1 MVLPVEAILSKS
13 ADMVVGGVAS
23 NFFRDL
29 DGDAICPDA
38 IQRAI
43 PGFMATRG
51 PDGLKGGPI
60 RLHHG
65 FWERFLKQSIS
76 ALNIPYD
83 QQVGLL
89 AAIALPLGRVTEMSV
104 DSDGTT
110 RWRGVLSGAN
120 PIARVVWN
128 MLKEGM
134 VHLGVSVGGKING
147 VRPGRDAIGR
157 TCNLITDVRLDEL
170 SITDNPANRLIESET
185 PDNGAYITA
194 LAKSVGNTML
204 AQKQQPYIYLD
215 GIAYTAHPSEEHG
228 IVLRKAGRRRAPS
241 PGQLGLFGGHN
252 EGDTKVED
260 GVTYRLNSNSRW
272 ERMDKP
278 KASGKPSGG
287 KKKAEKPAIVP
298 VVEAEKRAET
308 PAKAKAAKPKA
319 RRQKEPKPYLED
331 QSPSLLAAEL
341 DKIKN
346 FLALADAGLVSITPR
361 KRKQTEAYLKQVK
374 DALFEITKP
383 DDDAPSMSDNDLLQE
398 LGVAGMSDDD
408 LMRELGVE
416 PAAQNPEPTV
426 GEMLEQQQ
434 AEIAESKPVISGRQ
448 FVEEFISA
456 WNDTHGSEWNRDAA
470 GYTKAKIWDKKDG
483 EIRVY
488 FGSVKQPLV
497 FRKQDNGEYVA
508 AVTPGK
514 YGLDEQIAPILDDLN
529 SRFSTKPES
538 TKADQ
543 GSAGTQQ
550 RVLMQE
556 DEDGVVAP
564 AGQHERGVHI
574 VREWY
579 ESEPSPKPTVGEMLE
594 QQQAAIA
601 DEPMPESEAMEG
613 AEDGAMPE
621 DGAIATP
628 ANLKALVASL
638 DLRRGDGTEIPELSK
653 KLKSRLNQII
663 STAVKMDAVPERE
676 FVEKINKKIEG
687 AYKFFEKEVAGE
699 IWQNNDGAYKRP
711 FNDVIDAIVGWAKG
725 TRMGES
731 SQNYLAKIDADM
743 VENRKLA
750 REERLG
756 LHLSGRDRALYRFN
770 AEIKRDQALRRIDE
784 EVAQRNQLNKTGTA
798 MTIDNFLRKALG
810 NPGREFGSG
819 SWRDTGIPAMG
830 RKVDAKSPQPKGGKK
845 VQMDESG
852 SAHAGKGIGGKQP
865 KAHRPYS
872 SGGMPPT
879 DVFGITITQ
888 LTRNLAKACYMDKDA
903 WGSPETVSFLTD
915 SARAIAGMTDTPT
928 DPMVNFVRFLQYCT
942 RFAQE
947 LPFMNDYQAAGTVKA
962 MNADLTKA
970 LDEFVEKMPEELKGK
985 PLRPAGSPGVV
996 GIDVQFPQQYVI
1008 YS

>member
-1 MVLPVEAILSKS
+1 
-13 ADMVVGGVAS
+13 
-23 NFFRDL
+23 
-29 DGDAICPDA
+29 
-38 IQRAI
+38 
-43 PGFMATRG
+43 
-51 PDGLKGGPI
+51 
-60 RLHHG
+60 
-65 FWERFLKQSIS
+65 
-76 ALNIPYD
+76 
-83 QQVGLL
+83 
-89 AAIALPLGRVTEMSV
+89 MSV

-204 AQKQQPYIYLD
+204 AQKQQHYIYLN

-298 VVEAEKRAET
+298 VVE
-308 PAKAKAAKPKA
+308 
-319 RRQKEPKPYLED
+319 D
-331 QSPSLLAAEL
+331 
-341 DKIKN
+341 
-346 FLALADAGLVSITPR
+346 
-361 KRKQTEAYLKQVK
+361 
-374 DALFEITKP
+374 
-383 DDDAPSMSDNDLLQE
+383 
-398 LGVAGMSDDD
+398 
-408 LMRELGVE
+408 E
-416 PAAQNPEPTV
+416 PAAQDPE
-426 GEMLEQQQ
+426 
-434 AEIAESKPVISGRQ
+434 
-448 FVEEFISA
+448 
-456 WNDTHGSEWNRDAA
+456 
-470 GYTKAKIWDKKDG
+470 
-483 EIRVY
+483 
-488 FGSVKQPLV
+488 
-497 FRKQDNGEYVA
+497 
-508 AVTPGK
+508 
-514 YGLDEQIAPILDDLN
+514 
-529 SRFSTKPES
+529 
-538 TKADQ
+538 
-543 GSAGTQQ
+543 
-550 RVLMQE
+550 
-556 DEDGVVAP
+556 
-564 AGQHERGVHI
+564 
-574 VREWY
+574 
-579 ESEPSPKPTVGEMLE
+579 PTVGEMLE

-601 DEPMPESEAMEG
+601 DEPMPEGEPAGGDDAPSPYHAAMPEAEPAAAEDEPAGGDDGANIASLDESKERRSKSQQHRGKAAQMARSILQYFEGGERTRIINEAGGIPRSPSEGVVRTINFDGNETPALVWFSGDKPAATLINPNGEMFNVSVSTTYGNKYKKLNIKPIRFDNDLARKISDRPMAMPEAEPAAAAEEEGEGGRQIPMKETITGMRGQTPASYIIRDADGNVIREVPNTRKNRDLLRKVKPEFKIQTIGEYLASLNQSDIPMPEGEAMEG
-613 AEDGAMPE
+613 ADDGAMPE
-621 DGAIATP
+621 DDAIATP
-628 ANLKALVASL
+628 ASLKALVASL
-638 DLRRGDGTEIPELSK
+638 DLRRGDGTKIPDALNK
-653 KLKSRLNQII
+653 KLKSRLNQVI

-676 FVEKINKKIEG
+676 FVEKINKKIDNV
-687 AYKFFEKEVAGE
+687 YRLFEKEVAGE
-699 IWQNNDGAYKRP
+699 IWQNNDGAYQRP
-711 FNDVIDAIVGWAKG
+711 FNKVFGAIIDWAKG
-725 TRMGES
+725 VRMQESDQNHTDMLDAQLAEATR
-731 SQNYLAKIDADM
+731 
-743 VENRKLA
+743 LA

-756 LHLSGRDRALYRFN
+756 LHLSGPDRALYRFN

-784 EVAQRNQLNKTGTA
+784 EVAQRNQLNKTGTP

>member
-1 MVLPVEAILSKS
+1 
-13 ADMVVGGVAS
+13 MVVGGVAS

-147 VRPGRDAIGR
+147 VRPGRDVIGR

-204 AQKQQPYIYLD
+204 AQKQQHYIYLN

-228 IVLRKAGRRRAPS
+228 IVLRKAGRRRQPS

-298 VVEAEKRAET
+298 VVEAEKEEDR
-308 PAKAKAAKPKA
+308 PKVAKWLEEHAGYQALLEAKESGAPI
-319 RRQKEPKPYLED
+319 D
-331 QSPSLLAAEL
+331 
-341 DKIKN
+341 
-346 FLALADAGLVSITPR
+346 
-361 KRKQTEAYLKQVK
+361 TEASIGKATVK
-374 DALFEITKP
+374 RINPPNKKYPYGSVSVQSVEP
-383 DDDAPSMSDNDLLQE
+383 DDRLGAKETFDIVLIADRVKRANQGEGPFWRQNWRNPAPN
-398 LGVAGMSDDD
+398 A
-408 LMRELGVE
+408 E
-416 PAAQNPEPTV
+416 PAAQDPEPTV
-426 GEMLEQQQ
+426 
-434 AEIAESKPVISGRQ
+434 S
-448 FVEEFISA
+448 
-456 WNDTHGSEWNRDAA
+456 
-470 GYTKAKIWDKKDG
+470 
-483 EIRVY
+483 
-488 FGSVKQPLV
+488 
-497 FRKQDNGEYVA
+497 
-508 AVTPGK
+508 
-514 YGLDEQIAPILDDLN
+514 
-529 SRFSTKPES
+529 
-538 TKADQ
+538 
-543 GSAGTQQ
+543 
-550 RVLMQE
+550 
-556 DEDGVVAP
+556 
-564 AGQHERGVHI
+564 
-574 VREWY
+574 
-579 ESEPSPKPTVGEMLE
+579 EMLE

-601 DEPMPESEAMEG
+601 DEPMPEDEAMEG
-613 AEDGAMPE
+613 AEDGAIAPMLSRE
-621 DGAIATP
+621 AIANMSES
-628 ANLKALVASL
+628 AYVDYEINAIQQKAQASIKQAQNAIKQYL
-638 DLRRGDGTEIPELSK
+638 SRTSQKPPVGIAPENMLLAKNNPSKEERRLIADYKIAKSKLLSK
-653 KLKSRLNQII
+653 EQIE
-663 STAVKMDAVPERE
+663 S
-676 FVEKINKKIEG
+676 
-687 AYKFFEKEVAGE
+687 EKETFRHVHQRITGRKQSSDLE
-699 IWQNNDGAYKRP
+699 DLG
-711 FNDVIDAIVGWAKG
+711 FVIKSL
-725 TRMGES
+725 TPS
-731 SQNYLAKIDADM
+731 LP
-743 VENRKLA
+743 
-750 REERLG
+750 
-756 LHLSGRDRALYRFN
+756 
-770 AEIKRDQALRRIDE
+770 
-784 EVAQRNQLNKTGTA
+784 

-830 RKVDAKSPQPKGGKK
+830 RTVTAKSPQPKGGKK

-915 SARAIAGMTDTPT
+915 SARAIAGMTDSPT

>member
-1 MVLPVEAILSKS
+1 
-13 ADMVVGGVAS
+13 
-23 NFFRDL
+23 
-29 DGDAICPDA
+29 
-38 IQRAI
+38 
-43 PGFMATRG
+43 
-51 PDGLKGGPI
+51 
-60 RLHHG
+60 
-65 FWERFLKQSIS
+65 
-76 ALNIPYD
+76 
-83 QQVGLL
+83 
-89 AAIALPLGRVTEMSV
+89 
-104 DSDGTT
+104 
-110 RWRGVLSGAN
+110 
-120 PIARVVWN
+120 

-204 AQKQQPYIYLD
+204 AQKQQHYIYLN

-228 IVLRKAGRRRAPS
+228 IVLRKAGRRRQPS

-260 GVTYRLNSNSRW
+260 GVTYRLNANSRW

-298 VVEAEKRAET
+298 VVE
-308 PAKAKAAKPKA
+308 
-319 RRQKEPKPYLED
+319 D
-331 QSPSLLAAEL
+331 
-341 DKIKN
+341 
-346 FLALADAGLVSITPR
+346 
-361 KRKQTEAYLKQVK
+361 
-374 DALFEITKP
+374 
-383 DDDAPSMSDNDLLQE
+383 
-398 LGVAGMSDDD
+398 
-408 LMRELGVE
+408 E
-416 PAAQNPEPTV
+416 PAAQDPEPTV
-426 GEMLEQQQ
+426 SDMLEQQQ

-529 SRFSTKPES
+529 SRFSTKPEN
-538 TKADQ
+538 TKTDQ

-579 ESEPSPKPTVGEMLE
+579 ESEPSPKPTVGDMLE

-601 DEPMPESEAMEG
+601 DEPMPEGEAMEG
-613 AEDGAMPE
+613 AEDDWESKLQELQSIGNQAKLDGPEGVKDDATEAPGVSYNPDLVQQRINQGYFEGRAFYSKAVQAMKAALSAGRSVKLHF
-621 DGAIATP
+621 DDQSSYG
-628 ANLKALVASL
+628 ANLVAEI
-638 DLRRGDGTEIPELSK
+638 DGVRHPITRS
-653 KLKSRLNQII
+653 KLKPKDIAFLLTVNSH
-663 STAVKMDAVPERE
+663 SAMDVS
-676 FVEKINKKIEG
+676 EG
-687 AYKFFEKEVAGE
+687 ALE
-699 IWQNNDGAYKRP
+699 Q
-711 FNDVIDAIVGWAKG
+711 
-725 TRMGES
+725 
-731 SQNYLAKIDADM
+731 
-743 VENRKLA
+743 
-750 REERLG
+750 LG
-756 LHLSGRDRALYRFN
+756 LGSKTAPTGR
-770 AEIKRDQALRRIDE
+770 KRSSAFTKSL
-784 EVAQRNQLNKTGTA
+784 TPSFP

-845 VQMDESG
+845 VQMDESA

>member
-1 MVLPVEAILSKS
+1 
-13 ADMVVGGVAS
+13 
-23 NFFRDL
+23 
-29 DGDAICPDA
+29 
-38 IQRAI
+38 
-43 PGFMATRG
+43 
-51 PDGLKGGPI
+51 
-60 RLHHG
+60 
-65 FWERFLKQSIS
+65 
-76 ALNIPYD
+76 
-83 QQVGLL
+83 
-89 AAIALPLGRVTEMSV
+89 MSV

-204 AQKQQPYIYLD
+204 AQKQQHYIYLN

-228 IVLRKAGRRRAPS
+228 IVLRKAGRRRVPS

-260 GVTYRLNSNSRW
+260 GVTYRLNANSRW

-287 KKKAEKPAIVP
+287 KMKAEKPAIVP
-298 VVEAEKRAET
+298 VVEAEKGEAKPEDVEPSISTSAEPKASRTSRSFTAET
-308 PAKAKAAKPKA
+308 LTPQDIQLSDIQEVAGEESLHGEKQYSLRNLFDPTA
-319 RRQKEPKPYLED
+319 
-331 QSPSLLAAEL
+331 SPLKLGFFPSANA
-341 DKIKN
+341 
-346 FLALADAGLVSITPR
+346 ALATVQDEMEFPYYVGEMEMAAGALGRIERREAVAEMVLGAIR
-361 KRKQTEAYLKQVK
+361 KRVADGESVLLSQGRYGMSSRNPKSTVI
-374 DALFEITKP
+374 DA
-383 DDDAPSMSDNDLLQE
+383 DSVDLLRARNGNIE
-398 LGVAGMSDDD
+398 LKHGQKWVQHTAGFDLLELAQRVGLDPEALDAFISGDSD
-408 LMRELGVE
+408 
-416 PAAQNPEPTV
+416 PEPTV
-426 GEMLEQQQ
+426 
-434 AEIAESKPVISGRQ
+434 S
-448 FVEEFISA
+448 
-456 WNDTHGSEWNRDAA
+456 
-470 GYTKAKIWDKKDG
+470 
-483 EIRVY
+483 
-488 FGSVKQPLV
+488 
-497 FRKQDNGEYVA
+497 
-508 AVTPGK
+508 
-514 YGLDEQIAPILDDLN
+514 
-529 SRFSTKPES
+529 
-538 TKADQ
+538 
-543 GSAGTQQ
+543 
-550 RVLMQE
+550 
-556 DEDGVVAP
+556 
-564 AGQHERGVHI
+564 
-574 VREWY
+574 
-579 ESEPSPKPTVGEMLE
+579 EMLE

-601 DEPMPESEAMEG
+601 DEPMPEGEAMEG
-613 AEDGAMPE
+613 ADDDWESKLQELQSIGNQAKLDGPEGVKDDATEAPGVSYNPDLVQQRINQGYFEGRAFYSKAVQAMKAALSAGRSVKLHF
-621 DGAIATP
+621 DDQSSYG
-628 ANLKALVASL
+628 ANLVAEI
-638 DLRRGDGTEIPELSK
+638 DGVRHPITRS
-653 KLKSRLNQII
+653 KLKPKDIAFLLTVNSH
-663 STAVKMDAVPERE
+663 SAMDVSA
-676 FVEKINKKIEG
+676 G
-687 AYKFFEKEVAGE
+687 ALE
-699 IWQNNDGAYKRP
+699 Q
-711 FNDVIDAIVGWAKG
+711 
-725 TRMGES
+725 
-731 SQNYLAKIDADM
+731 
-743 VENRKLA
+743 
-750 REERLG
+750 LG
-756 LHLSGRDRALYRFN
+756 LGSKTAPTGR
-770 AEIKRDQALRRIDE
+770 KRSSAFTKSSTPSLP
-784 EVAQRNQLNKTGTA
+784 

-819 SWRDTGIPAMG
+819 AWRDTGIPAMG
-830 RKVDAKSPQPKGGKK
+830 RKVDAKSPQPKGGKE

>member
-1 MVLPVEAILSKS
+1 MVLPLEAILSKS

-204 AQKQQPYIYLD
+204 ARHQHYIYLN
-215 GIAYTAHPSEEHG
+215 GVPYTAHPSEEHG

-252 EGDTKVED
+252 EGDTKVEG
-260 GVTYRLNSNSRW
+260 GVTYRLNANSRW

-298 VVEAEKRAET
+298 VVEAEKGAET
-308 PAKAKAAKPKA
+308 PAKAKATKPKA

-331 QSPSLLAAEL
+331 QSPSILAAEL

-416 PAAQNPEPTV
+416 PAAQDPE
-426 GEMLEQQQ
+426 
-434 AEIAESKPVISGRQ
+434 
-448 FVEEFISA
+448 
-456 WNDTHGSEWNRDAA
+456 
-470 GYTKAKIWDKKDG
+470 
-483 EIRVY
+483 
-488 FGSVKQPLV
+488 
-497 FRKQDNGEYVA
+497 
-508 AVTPGK
+508 
-514 YGLDEQIAPILDDLN
+514 
-529 SRFSTKPES
+529 
-538 TKADQ
+538 
-543 GSAGTQQ
+543 
-550 RVLMQE
+550 
-556 DEDGVVAP
+556 
-564 AGQHERGVHI
+564 
-574 VREWY
+574 
-579 ESEPSPKPTVGEMLE
+579 PTVGEMLE

-601 DEPMPESEAMEG
+601 DKPMPEGEAMEG

-699 IWQNNDGAYKRP
+699 IWQNNEGAYKRP

-845 VQMDESG
+845 VQMDESA

-865 KAHRPYS
+865 KAHRLYS

>member
-1 MVLPVEAILSKS
+1 
-13 ADMVVGGVAS
+13 
-23 NFFRDL
+23 
-29 DGDAICPDA
+29 
-38 IQRAI
+38 
-43 PGFMATRG
+43 
-51 PDGLKGGPI
+51 
-60 RLHHG
+60 
-65 FWERFLKQSIS
+65 
-76 ALNIPYD
+76 
-83 QQVGLL
+83 
-89 AAIALPLGRVTEMSV
+89 MSV

-204 AQKQQPYIYLD
+204 ARHQHYIYLN
-215 GIAYTAHPSEEHG
+215 GVPYTAHPSEEHG

-252 EGDTKVED
+252 EGDTKVEG
-260 GVTYRLNSNSRW
+260 GVTYRLNANSRW

-331 QSPSLLAAEL
+331 QSPSILAAEL

-416 PAAQNPEPTV
+416 PAAQDPE
-426 GEMLEQQQ
+426 
-434 AEIAESKPVISGRQ
+434 
-448 FVEEFISA
+448 
-456 WNDTHGSEWNRDAA
+456 
-470 GYTKAKIWDKKDG
+470 
-483 EIRVY
+483 
-488 FGSVKQPLV
+488 
-497 FRKQDNGEYVA
+497 
-508 AVTPGK
+508 
-514 YGLDEQIAPILDDLN
+514 
-529 SRFSTKPES
+529 
-538 TKADQ
+538 
-543 GSAGTQQ
+543 
-550 RVLMQE
+550 
-556 DEDGVVAP
+556 
-564 AGQHERGVHI
+564 
-574 VREWY
+574 
-579 ESEPSPKPTVGEMLE
+579 PTVGEMLE

-601 DEPMPESEAMEG
+601 DKPMPEGEAMEG
-613 AEDGAMPE
+613 ADDDYDPEWWKESQELVQEALDTSEYGKLYQEISDYIQKKITANKKNYLIRKDDDPNYGMLNTTRGRDAAFYRWQEALHQVNLRFNNREKLLERSDFSYGALKDSAPQHIFRGLPKLKTFLERARVTEDDYTSRRLEIAREREGAQTPE
-621 DGAIATP
+621 EKPSSKYESWLEWAESPEGKAVSKRAVAIG
-628 ANLKALVASL
+628 LDVASKDYGKL
-638 DLRRGDGTEIPELSK
+638 VSSVRAGFFKAEDVKNVAKAMLQEGLTEDY
-653 KLKSRLNQII
+653 
-663 STAVKMDAVPERE
+663 V
-676 FVEKINKKIEG
+676 VEKLH
-687 AYKFFEKEVAGE
+687 
-699 IWQNNDGAYKRP
+699 DL
-711 FNDVIDAIVGWAKG
+711 IDAETKPA
-725 TRMGES
+725 
-731 SQNYLAKIDADM
+731 
-743 VENRKLA
+743 
-750 REERLG
+750 
-756 LHLSGRDRALYRFN
+756 
-770 AEIKRDQALRRIDE
+770 
-784 EVAQRNQLNKTGTA
+784 AQDPEPTLTKSLTPSFP

-845 VQMDESG
+845 VQMDESA

-865 KAHRPYS
+865 KAHRLYS

>member
-1 MVLPVEAILSKS
+1 
-13 ADMVVGGVAS
+13 
-23 NFFRDL
+23 
-29 DGDAICPDA
+29 
-38 IQRAI
+38 
-43 PGFMATRG
+43 
-51 PDGLKGGPI
+51 
-60 RLHHG
+60 
-65 FWERFLKQSIS
+65 
-76 ALNIPYD
+76 
-83 QQVGLL
+83 
-89 AAIALPLGRVTEMSV
+89 
-104 DSDGTT
+104 
-110 RWRGVLSGAN
+110 
-120 PIARVVWN
+120 

-204 AQKQQPYIYLD
+204 TQKQQPYIYLN

-298 VVEAEKRAET
+298 VVEAEKEEPSISKQKPAMNKWD
-308 PAKAKAAKPKA
+308 PAKHILIAA
-319 RRQKEPKPYLED
+319 D
-331 QSPSLLAAEL
+331 S
-341 DKIKN
+341 IKK
-346 FLALADAGLVSITPR
+346 LRETDVYR
-361 KRKQTEAYLKQVK
+361 
-374 DALFEITKP
+374 LFEEAEPENWNKLKDYIAQKRP
-383 DDDAPSMSDNDLLQE
+383 ELEQEAIESIQDLREE
-398 LGVAGMSDDD
+398 LGIPD
-408 LMRELGVE
+408 E
-416 PAAQNPEPTV
+416 PASQDPE
-426 GEMLEQQQ
+426 
-434 AEIAESKPVISGRQ
+434 
-448 FVEEFISA
+448 
-456 WNDTHGSEWNRDAA
+456 
-470 GYTKAKIWDKKDG
+470 
-483 EIRVY
+483 
-488 FGSVKQPLV
+488 
-497 FRKQDNGEYVA
+497 
-508 AVTPGK
+508 
-514 YGLDEQIAPILDDLN
+514 
-529 SRFSTKPES
+529 
-538 TKADQ
+538 
-543 GSAGTQQ
+543 
-550 RVLMQE
+550 
-556 DEDGVVAP
+556 
-564 AGQHERGVHI
+564 
-574 VREWY
+574 
-579 ESEPSPKPTVGEMLE
+579 PTVGEMLE

-601 DEPMPESEAMEG
+601 NEPMPEGEAMEGVSETAFWLQDGNFDRARFEDFGISEDATELEFRANEEYRRLMRQYGTSEEARRNLGTLKKQMFALVKRNGGMGIKRQASDPPAPKPPQYAPDTGKDVEPGSIGFWLLNRNFDRAKFEDFGISEEMLSSQEMAEQKYKQLAKQFHPDTGGSEEQMQNINALRKQMMSFVKLSGGMKKKTPEPKAIADEPMPEEYSEAGITPSEYKTIQKYE
-613 AEDGAMPE
+613 ARRDKFVSDHLKHLNSSKPE
-621 DGAIATP
+621 Y
-628 ANLKALVASL
+628 LEEKQYLERLFL
-638 DLRRGDGTEIPELSK
+638 D
-653 KLKSRLNQII
+653 
-663 STAVKMDAVPERE
+663 
-676 FVEKINKKIEG
+676 
-687 AYKFFEKEVAGE
+687 KE
-699 IWQNNDGAYKRP
+699 
-711 FNDVIDAIVGWAKG
+711 
-725 TRMGES
+725 
-731 SQNYLAKIDADM
+731 
-743 VENRKLA
+743 LA
-750 REERLG
+750 REEKKKGFSWDKWERTHPPTDRVARRHWLG
-756 LHLSGRDRALYRFN
+756 KLEGEVY
-770 AEIKRDQALRRIDE
+770 EKQKKRRS
-784 EVAQRNQLNKTGTA
+784 LNKTGLP

>member
-1 MVLPVEAILSKS
+1 
-13 ADMVVGGVAS
+13 
-23 NFFRDL
+23 
-29 DGDAICPDA
+29 
-38 IQRAI
+38 
-43 PGFMATRG
+43 
-51 PDGLKGGPI
+51 
-60 RLHHG
+60 
-65 FWERFLKQSIS
+65 
-76 ALNIPYD
+76 
-83 QQVGLL
+83 
-89 AAIALPLGRVTEMSV
+89 
-104 DSDGTT
+104 
-110 RWRGVLSGAN
+110 
-120 PIARVVWN
+120 
-128 MLKEGM
+128 
-134 VHLGVSVGGKING
+134 
-147 VRPGRDAIGR
+147 
-157 TCNLITDVRLDEL
+157 
-170 SITDNPANRLIESET
+170 
-185 PDNGAYITA
+185 
-194 LAKSVGNTML
+194 
-204 AQKQQPYIYLD
+204 
-215 GIAYTAHPSEEHG
+215 
-228 IVLRKAGRRRAPS
+228 
-241 PGQLGLFGGHN
+241 
-252 EGDTKVED
+252 
-260 GVTYRLNSNSRW
+260 
-272 ERMDKP
+272 
-278 KASGKPSGG
+278 
-287 KKKAEKPAIVP
+287 
-298 VVEAEKRAET
+298 
-308 PAKAKAAKPKA
+308 
-319 RRQKEPKPYLED
+319 
-331 QSPSLLAAEL
+331 
-341 DKIKN
+341 
-346 FLALADAGLVSITPR
+346 
-361 KRKQTEAYLKQVK
+361 
-374 DALFEITKP
+374 
-383 DDDAPSMSDNDLLQE
+383 
-398 LGVAGMSDDD
+398 
-408 LMRELGVE
+408 
-416 PAAQNPEPTV
+416 
-426 GEMLEQQQ
+426 
-434 AEIAESKPVISGRQ
+434 
-448 FVEEFISA
+448 
-456 WNDTHGSEWNRDAA
+456 
-470 GYTKAKIWDKKDG
+470 
-483 EIRVY
+483 
-488 FGSVKQPLV
+488 
-497 FRKQDNGEYVA
+497 
-508 AVTPGK
+508 
-514 YGLDEQIAPILDDLN
+514 
-529 SRFSTKPES
+529 
-538 TKADQ
+538 
-543 GSAGTQQ
+543 
-550 RVLMQE
+550 
-556 DEDGVVAP
+556 
-564 AGQHERGVHI
+564 
-574 VREWY
+574 
-579 ESEPSPKPTVGEMLE
+579 MLE

-601 DEPMPESEAMEG
+601 DKPMPEGEAMEG

-699 IWQNNDGAYKRP
+699 IWQNNEGAYKRP

>member
-204 AQKQQPYIYLD
+204 AQKQQHYIYLN

-287 KKKAEKPAIVP
+287 KMKAEKPAIVP
-298 VVEAEKRAET
+298 VVE
-308 PAKAKAAKPKA
+308 
-319 RRQKEPKPYLED
+319 D
-331 QSPSLLAAEL
+331 
-341 DKIKN
+341 
-346 FLALADAGLVSITPR
+346 
-361 KRKQTEAYLKQVK
+361 
-374 DALFEITKP
+374 
-383 DDDAPSMSDNDLLQE
+383 
-398 LGVAGMSDDD
+398 
-408 LMRELGVE
+408 E
-416 PAAQNPEPTV
+416 PASQDPEPTV
-426 GEMLEQQQ
+426 
-434 AEIAESKPVISGRQ
+434 S
-448 FVEEFISA
+448 
-456 WNDTHGSEWNRDAA
+456 D
-470 GYTKAKIWDKKDG
+470 
-483 EIRVY
+483 
-488 FGSVKQPLV
+488 
-497 FRKQDNGEYVA
+497 
-508 AVTPGK
+508 
-514 YGLDEQIAPILDDLN
+514 
-529 SRFSTKPES
+529 
-538 TKADQ
+538 
-543 GSAGTQQ
+543 
-550 RVLMQE
+550 
-556 DEDGVVAP
+556 
-564 AGQHERGVHI
+564 
-574 VREWY
+574 
-579 ESEPSPKPTVGEMLE
+579 MLE

-601 DEPMPESEAMEG
+601 DEPMPEEYSEAGITPSEYKAIQKYEARRDKFVSDHLKHLNSSKPEYLEEKQYLERLFLDKELAREEKKKGFSWDKWERTHPPTDRVARRHWLGKLEGEVYEKQKKRRSLEPAAQDPEPTVSEMLEQQQAAIADKPMPEGEAMEG
-613 AEDGAMPE
+613 AEDGAAPTWE
-621 DGAIATP
+621 DVPQLFESGDYEKIPQALGVDPRYGLSPSQASRFLNILGIKEAKAKKILGQGYLEQERKEYPSIQPDPKPHYELDKLVDAINEAK
-628 ANLKALVASL
+628 AFKGVKALQKPKAERPKRELKEEELTLTDNDWKRLAKLKGASAFNV
-638 DLRRGDGTEIPELSK
+638 GTETRYWVPGHAIKDAEY
-653 KLKSRLNQII
+653 LK
-663 STAVKMDAVPERE
+663 
-676 FVEKINKKIEG
+676 
-687 AYKFFEKEVAGE
+687 
-699 IWQNNDGAYKRP
+699 
-711 FNDVIDAIVGWAKG
+711 
-725 TRMGES
+725 
-731 SQNYLAKIDADM
+731 
-743 VENRKLA
+743 RKL
-750 REERLG
+750 G
-756 LHLSGRDRALYRFN
+756 FS
-770 AEIKRDQALRRIDE
+770 IKKGSSIKGANFVVQEDTLDNVFGYFIKPKSAPTLTKS
-784 EVAQRNQLNKTGTA
+784 LTPSFP

-845 VQMDESG
+845 VQMDESA

>member
-204 AQKQQPYIYLD
+204 AQKQQPYIYLN

-298 VVEAEKRAET
+298 VVEAEKGE
-308 PAKAKAAKPKA
+308 AKPEAK
-319 RRQKEPKPYLED
+319 RQKITEDERIARTADSMKRYHDKMTAYNEAMKPQVDAVRSLHNDQMIRNTPEWTTFEGEDVIQVPGSNHVAVPVNGRKNSAKFDIISIEPREYVTQVGKGEVHQWLTRNAI
-331 QSPSLLAAEL
+331 AAE
-341 DKIKN
+341 N
-346 FLALADAGLVSITPR
+346 DA
-361 KRKQTEAYLKQVK
+361 Q
-374 DALFEITKP
+374 D
-383 DDDAPSMSDNDLLQE
+383 
-398 LGVAGMSDDD
+398 
-408 LMRELGVE
+408 
-416 PAAQNPEPTV
+416 PE
-426 GEMLEQQQ
+426 
-434 AEIAESKPVISGRQ
+434 
-448 FVEEFISA
+448 
-456 WNDTHGSEWNRDAA
+456 
-470 GYTKAKIWDKKDG
+470 
-483 EIRVY
+483 
-488 FGSVKQPLV
+488 
-497 FRKQDNGEYVA
+497 
-508 AVTPGK
+508 
-514 YGLDEQIAPILDDLN
+514 
-529 SRFSTKPES
+529 
-538 TKADQ
+538 
-543 GSAGTQQ
+543 
-550 RVLMQE
+550 
-556 DEDGVVAP
+556 
-564 AGQHERGVHI
+564 
-574 VREWY
+574 
-579 ESEPSPKPTVGEMLE
+579 PTVGEMLE

-601 DEPMPESEAMEG
+601 DEPMPEGEAMEG
-613 AEDGAMPE
+613 ADDAAMPE
-621 DGAIATP
+621 DEAIATP
-628 ANLKALVASL
+628 ASLKALVASL

-711 FNDVIDAIVGWAKG
+711 FNDVIDEIVGWAKG
-725 TRMGES
+725 TRMEES
-731 SQNYLAKIDADM
+731 NQNYLAKIDADM

-784 EVAQRNQLNKTGTA
+784 EVAQRNQLNKTGLP

-810 NPGREFGSG
+810 TPGREFGSG

>member
-1 MVLPVEAILSKS
+1 MVLPLEAILSKS

-204 AQKQQPYIYLD
+204 AQKQQHYIYLN

-228 IVLRKAGRRRAPS
+228 IVLRKAGRRRQPS

-260 GVTYRLNSNSRW
+260 GVTYRLNANSRW

-298 VVEAEKRAET
+298 VVE
-308 PAKAKAAKPKA
+308 
-319 RRQKEPKPYLED
+319 D
-331 QSPSLLAAEL
+331 
-341 DKIKN
+341 
-346 FLALADAGLVSITPR
+346 
-361 KRKQTEAYLKQVK
+361 
-374 DALFEITKP
+374 
-383 DDDAPSMSDNDLLQE
+383 
-398 LGVAGMSDDD
+398 
-408 LMRELGVE
+408 E
-416 PAAQNPEPTV
+416 PAAQDPEPTV
-426 GEMLEQQQ
+426 SDMLEQQQ

-529 SRFSTKPES
+529 SRFSTKPEN
-538 TKADQ
+538 TKTDQ

-579 ESEPSPKPTVGEMLE
+579 ESEPSPKPTVGDMLE

-601 DEPMPESEAMEG
+601 DEPMPEGEAMEG
-613 AEDGAMPE
+613 AEDDWESKLQELQSIGNQAKLDGPEGVKDDATEAPGVSYNPDLVQQRINQGYFEGRAFYSKAVQAMKAALSAGRSVKLHF
-621 DGAIATP
+621 DDQSSYG
-628 ANLKALVASL
+628 ANLVAEI
-638 DLRRGDGTEIPELSK
+638 DGVRHPITRS
-653 KLKSRLNQII
+653 KLKPKDIAFLLTVNSH
-663 STAVKMDAVPERE
+663 SAMDVS
-676 FVEKINKKIEG
+676 EG
-687 AYKFFEKEVAGE
+687 ALE
-699 IWQNNDGAYKRP
+699 Q
-711 FNDVIDAIVGWAKG
+711 
-725 TRMGES
+725 
-731 SQNYLAKIDADM
+731 
-743 VENRKLA
+743 
-750 REERLG
+750 LG
-756 LHLSGRDRALYRFN
+756 LGSKTAPTGR
-770 AEIKRDQALRRIDE
+770 KRSSAFTKSL
-784 EVAQRNQLNKTGTA
+784 TPSFP

-845 VQMDESG
+845 VQMDESA